1 MTSIF
6 FRTTIIFIIL
16 SLCMKLMGKREIGEL
31 EVGELVTTLLVSEIC
46 SIPIDDP
53 DIPLMN
59 AIIPVL
65 FIVSC
70 EIIISFIKNKS
81 SGLKRIIDGKA
92 TYLIKNGK
100 INQKALAD
108 NRISIEEF
116 FTAIR
121 QNGTGKLSDV
131 EYCILEANG
140 KISVLTKDSGASHIV
155 ISDGEIVADFLKKQ
169 GLDEKW
175 LKKELGKVHPENVF
189 LMTLDDDGAINIIL
203 KEEKE

>member
-6 FRTTIIFIIL
+6 FRTAIIFIVL

-31 EVGELVTTLLVSEIC
+31 EVSELVTTLLVSEIC

-59 AIIPVL
+59 AIIPVI

-70 EIIISFIKNKS
+70 EVIISFIKNKS
-81 SGLKRIIDGKA
+81 RRLKKIIDGSA
-92 TYLIKNGK
+92 TFLIKKGS
-100 INQKALAD
+100 INQKALLD

-116 FTAIR
+116 FAAIR
-121 QNGTGKLSDV
+121 QNGVGSISDI

-140 KISVLTKDSGASHIV
+140 KISVIQKDSKFNHII
-155 ISDGEIVADFLKKQ
+155 ISDGEVIKEAVCKMGF
-169 GLDEKW
+169 DEKW
-175 LKKELGKVHPENVF
+175 LKKRLGKLNAKDVF
-189 LMTLDDDGAINIIL
+189 LMTLDDDGTTNIIL
-203 KEEKE
+203 KEENK

>member
-6 FRTTIIFIIL
+6 FRTAIIFAVL
-16 SLCMKLMGKREIGEL
+16 SICMKVMGKREIGEL

-59 AIIPVL
+59 AIIPVI

-81 SGLKRIIDGKA
+81 QALKKIIDGSA

-100 INQKALAD
+100 INQKAFAD

-116 FTAIR
+116 FAAIR
-121 QNGTGKLSDV
+121 QNGAGRISDI

-140 KISVLTKDSGASHIV
+140 KISVIKKDSAISHIV
-155 ISDGEIVADFLKKQ
+155 ISDGEPVYDLIKKR

-175 LKKELGKVHPENVF
+175 LKKQLGNISEGDVF
-189 LMTLDDDGAINIIL
+189 LMTLDDDGTVNIIL
-203 KEEKE
+203 KEEKQ

>member
-6 FRTTIIFIIL
+6 FRTAIIFIVL

-59 AIIPVL
+59 AIIPVI

-70 EIIISFIKNKS
+70 EVIISFIKNKS
-81 SGLKRIIDGKA
+81 RRLKKIIDGSA
-92 TYLIKNGK
+92 TFLIKKGS
-100 INQKALAD
+100 INQEALLD

-116 FTAIR
+116 FAAIR
-121 QNGTGKLSDV
+121 QNGVGSISDI

-140 KISVLTKDSGASHIV
+140 KISVIQKDCKFNHII
-155 ISDGEIVADFLKKQ
+155 ISDGEVIKEAVCKMGF
-169 GLDEKW
+169 DEKW
-175 LKKELGKVHPENVF
+175 LKKHLGKLNAKDVF
-189 LMTLDDDGAINIIL
+189 LMTLDDDGTTNIIL
-203 KEEKE
+203 KEENK